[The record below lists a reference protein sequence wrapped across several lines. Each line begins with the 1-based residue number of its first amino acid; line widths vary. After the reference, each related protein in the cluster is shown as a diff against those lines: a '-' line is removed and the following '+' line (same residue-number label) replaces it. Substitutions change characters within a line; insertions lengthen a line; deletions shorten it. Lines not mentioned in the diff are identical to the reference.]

1 MTLWRSIIFHY
12 GGPNHIETSPLV
24 CRANQWTCFYM
35 IGTFVMKE
43 LKKSYLFEVYS
54 SSLSAFDTS
63 QILLMASYLL
73 NNFKTSLCVINRN
86 LHTLL
91 TYHMIYKNLLNN
103 WNYPPDMSNIQRRPT
118 EWMIYF
124 IHFKLMIKIWKH
136 IHLYTSNAIFC
147 V

>member
-12 GGPNHIETSPLV
+12 GGPDHIETSPLV

-54 SSLSAFDTS
+54 SFLSAFDTS

-91 TYHMIYKNLLNN
+91 ISSY
-103 WNYPPDMSNIQRRPT
+103 DIQRIYLIIEIIHPIWVIYNVVQRS
-118 EWMIYF
+118 EWYILF
-124 IHFKLMIKIWKH
+124 TLSWW
-136 IHLYTSNAIFC
+136 
-147 V
+147 